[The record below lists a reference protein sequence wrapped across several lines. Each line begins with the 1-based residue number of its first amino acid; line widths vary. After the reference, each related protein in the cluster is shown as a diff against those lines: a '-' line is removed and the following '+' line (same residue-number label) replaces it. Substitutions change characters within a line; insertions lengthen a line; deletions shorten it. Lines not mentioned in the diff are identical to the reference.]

1 MSAMMLRGVAC
12 AVVLV
17 ASLAAPLVAA
27 CDHDAGALLREGAG
41 GREPDAAAAA
51 GHQRDLV
58 AHLGIARHVQS
69 FGTKAPGGGIFGS
82 T

>member
-1 MSAMMLRGVAC
+1 LPTGAPF
-12 AVVLV
+12 
-17 ASLAAPLVAA
+17 APLVAA
-27 CDHDAGALLREGAG
+27 GDHDARALLRESAR

-58 AHLGIARHVQS
+58 AHLGIARHGEAFRAQS